1 MTTNEKIKEALSVLP
16 SEWSDKLYTL
26 LCSILEDKSKPSCED
41 VRDCETVTSLS
52 QFNVD
57 GTQVS
62 ITYTDEN
69 SVSVTR
75 SFDVEQ
81 ILNSQLENIDPSCL
95 TDSTSWQN
103 LSYPEKIQLIITE
116 HCDCCS

>member
-1 MTTNEKIKEALSVLP
+1 MTTNEKIQEALSVLP
-16 SEWSDKLYTL
+16 SEWSEKLYTL
-26 LCSILEDKSKPSCED
+26 LCSIVEDRSKPSCED
-41 VRDCETVTSLS
+41 VKSCETTTSLS
-52 QFNVD
+52 QFSVD
-57 GTQVS
+57 GTEVS
-62 ITYTDEN
+62 ITYKDEE

-75 SFDVEQ
+75 SFDVSQ

-95 TDSTSWQN
+95 TDDVTWQN